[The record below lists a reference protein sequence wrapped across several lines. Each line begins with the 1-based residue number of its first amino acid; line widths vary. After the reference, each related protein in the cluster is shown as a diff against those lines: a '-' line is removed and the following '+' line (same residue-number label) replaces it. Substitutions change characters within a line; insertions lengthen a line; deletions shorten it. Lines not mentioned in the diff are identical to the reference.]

1 MWEWE
6 CERVP
11 LSFDD
16 GVISNA
22 TNIHTDLIQ
31 MKLIACKRLANFCL
45 YHFCNVFSVDNFL
58 SGCRL
63 SDSY

>member
-22 TNIHTDLIQ
+22 TNIYTDLIQ
-31 MKLIACKRLANFCL
+31 MKLIACKRLANLLISFLQYVFC
-45 YHFCNVFSVDNFL
+45 
-58 SGCRL
+58 R
-63 SDSY
+63 

>member
-22 TNIHTDLIQ
+22 TNIYTDLIQ
-31 MKLIACKRLANFCL
+31 MKLIACKRLANFAYIISAMC
-45 YHFCNVFSVDNFL
+45 FL
-58 SGCRL
+58 SIIF
-63 SDSY
+63 